1 MTATTVPTTCPDT
14 LIKTADDGAS
24 SPAAAFRTAT
34 LVASALWVFVGGLL
48 AYGIVQ
54 TAIKAA
60 ALFG

>member
-1 MTATTVPTTCPDT
+1 MTATAFDQKVELTVECP
-14 LIKTADDGAS
+14 GA
-24 SPAAAFRTAT
+24 PATGTPRSTRI
-34 LVASALWVFVGGLL
+34 VASGLWGFVGGLL

>member
-1 MTATTVPTTCPDT
+1 MTTTDRQPTAAPRAT
-14 LIKTADDGAS
+14 
-24 SPAAAFRTAT
+24 R
-34 LVASALWVFVGGLL
+34 LVASALWGLGSGLL

>member
-1 MTATTVPTTCPDT
+1 MTTTLDHEVAPSAAGVTPRAGTPRTT
-14 LIKTADDGAS
+14 
-24 SPAAAFRTAT
+24 R
-34 LVASALWVFVGGLL
+34 LVASGLWVFVAGLL

>member
-1 MTATTVPTTCPDT
+1 MTATALDRTPPADADRPD
-14 LIKTADDGAS
+14 
-24 SPAAAFRTAT
+24 AAPSGTPRSTWV
-34 LVASALWVFVGGLL
+34 VASGLWVFVGGLL

>member
-1 MTATTVPTTCPDT
+1 MTATTAIT
-14 LIKTADDGAS
+14 GAS
-24 SPAAAFRTAT
+24 ATDAGPGLAPPASTSRTAPV
-34 LVASALWVFVGGLL
+34 VASALWVFVGGLL

>member
-1 MTATTVPTTCPDT
+1 MTQTTPGTPRYATV
-14 LIKTADDGAS
+14 
-24 SPAAAFRTAT
+24 
-34 LVASALWVFVGGLL
+34 VASGLWVFVSGLL

>member
-1 MTATTVPTTCPDT
+1 MTTTLDREAPT
-14 LIKTADDGAS
+14 
-24 SPAAAFRTAT
+24 PAAPAAPAAPAVGTPRTT
-34 LVASALWVFVGGLL
+34 RIVASGLWVFVGGLL

>member
-1 MTATTVPTTCPDT
+1 MTATALDQNLAVAVECPD
-14 LIKTADDGAS
+14 AA
-24 SPAAAFRTAT
+24 PATGTPRSTWI
-34 LVASALWVFVGGLL
+34 VASGLWVFVGGLL